1 MSITPEREESDE
13 PIPAY
18 LNNKIVIMTKEGVTV
33 SAKEDLANYNI
44 GIQAG
49 SAALEAVTERCRLRV
64 HSGQNYGVSYL

>member
-1 MSITPEREESDE
+1 MECPITPEREEAMSLSQ
-13 PIPAY
+13 AY

-49 SAALEAVTERCRLRV
+49 SAAA
-64 HSGQNYGVSYL
+64 

>member
-1 MSITPEREESDE
+1 MSITPEREEAMSLSQ
-13 PIPAY
+13 AY

-49 SAALEAVTERCRLRV
+49 SAALEAVTNDAVYASIQDKITE
-64 HSGQNYGVSYL
+64 